1 VLLEKLQIANC
12 EGLENI
18 ISDERRDEESKEE
31 IDDGDD
37 NDNKSHGSLFP
48 MLKVLDIE
56 ECPRL
61 QDILP
66 FLSSQCLENLEK
78 LSIKDCKHLRSL
90 FKFKFNLCNLKTIIL
105 QSCPMLV
112 SLYQLLTSR
121 NLVVLET
128 LKISHCERL
137 ENIIADERREEESV
151 EEIDDKRLDSM
162 LQKLKVLDIEG
173 CPLLESIFPFLFVH
187 DLPVLETIKVR
198 RCDGLK
204 YIFGQYQ
211 DVEFS
216 SLRQLELS
224 QLPNFIDMF
233 CKSNHPISFSE
244 MGSSSTS
251 NSGSKAQ
258 LQLGLEEFSSLY
270 KYNIF
275 SWDTT
280 TTIPLVDGHY
290 LVSLSPFL
298 IIV

>member
-1 VLLEKLQIANC
+1 V
-12 EGLENI
+12 
-18 ISDERRDEESKEE
+18 
-31 IDDGDD
+31 
-37 NDNKSHGSLFP
+37 
-48 MLKVLDIE
+48 
-56 ECPRL
+56 
-61 QDILP
+61 
-66 FLSSQCLENLEK
+66 
-78 LSIKDCKHLRSL
+78 
-90 FKFKFNLCNLKTIIL
+90 
-105 QSCPMLV
+105 
-112 SLYQLLTSR
+112 
-121 NLVVLET
+121 
-128 LKISHCERL
+128 
-137 ENIIADERREEESV
+137 
-151 EEIDDKRLDSM
+151 
-162 LQKLKVLDIEG
+162 
-173 CPLLESIFPFLFVH
+173 
-187 DLPVLETIKVR
+187 TIKVR

-211 DVEFS
+211 DAEFG